1 MPAFLSGETSGDGAL
16 KGAVPIELPPYW
28 RLSQRKDNTLK
39 EKDAP
44 RKSDTQGVAPTVTQG
59 GAMPGGNENAANA
72 NAYPRADITK
82 PGSVPRR
89 IEESVGDP
97 TGDKDRDQLYAKA
110 QDLGLD
116 VDPSMTRAELA
127 DAVKAEL
134 PS

>member
-1 MPAFLSGETSGDGAL
+1 MYPPAGADFGVL
-16 KGAVPIELPPYW
+16 AVPAESSPFPR
-28 RLSQRKDNTLK
+28 RLEEGRHVK
-39 EKDAP
+39 EKDQS
-44 RKSDTQGVAPTVTQG
+44 RKSDTQGVAPTVTEG

-72 NAYPRADITK
+72 NAYPRPDITK
-82 PGSVPRR
+82 PGSVPPR

-97 TGDKDRDQLYAKA
+97 TGDKDRDQLMAKA

-134 PS
+134 SS